1 MSKYNNIINFNNSL
15 RLLSVEMFSAI
26 VYLSLSIAISA
37 NGARILGVIPSPA
50 YSHQHAF
57 HPIWR
62 ELSLRGHNVTIVTT
76 DPVDAPELT
85 NLTQIDVRFAY
96 KYMQH
101 FYDMMQHLNI
111 LNTASFLQKTL
122 NSISEAEM
130 THSEVQQLKTGEQFD
145 LVITESSFPEFL
157 AFGEIYNCPTILI
170 SSMELQS
177 IIHVASGNPAHPVLN
192 PEFVLPFYG
201 KLSFK
206 ERIISTAYQIVVNY
220 FRVNKAFPQKHKMIE
235 NHFGKPMP
243 PIMDL
248 LKKVDLVFVSVNPV
262 LHDVRALGPATITF
276 DGAHLRPIRPLP
288 KVR

>member
-1 MSKYNNIINFNNSL
+1 
-15 RLLSVEMFSAI
+15 MFSAI
-26 VYLSLSIAISA
+26 VYFSLSIAISA

-62 ELSLRGHNVTIVTT
+62 ELSLRGYNVTIVTT

-85 NLTQIDVRFAY
+85 NLTQINVGFAY
-96 KYMQH
+96 KYMKH
-101 FYDMMQHLNI
+101 FYDMMQHLNV

-130 THSEVQQLKTGEQFD
+130 SHSEVQQLKTGEPFD

-157 AFGEIYNCPTILI
+157 AFGEIFQCPTILI
-170 SSMELQS
+170 SSMELQT

-206 ERIISTAYQIVVNY
+206 ERFISTAYQILVNY

-235 NHFGKPMP
+235 KYFGKSMP
-243 PIMDL
+243 PIMNL
-248 LKKVDLVFVSVNPV
+248 LKKVDMLFVSVNPV

-276 DGAHLRPIRPLP
+276 DGAHLRPLQPLP
-288 KVR
+288 KVRNRKF